1 MEALVARQAASPPLS
16 FVPDYP
22 DPTPAPGEVLIR
34 VHLAGICTTD
44 LEILRGYMSFEGV
57 PGHEFVGTVVEGPK
71 RLKGRRVVGDINC
84 PCGECD
90 MCARHM
96 PGHCRRRSVLGIADR
111 DGAFA
116 ELLVLPEQNCLVVPD
131 EVSDEQAVFTE
142 PLAAALQVTKLDQ
155 IDPAGRVA
163 VLGAGRLG
171 LLVARVLALHGCQ
184 PEVIDRDP
192 QALRRCA
199 QQGMRALAP
208 ADLSPKAEHDVIV
221 ECTGHPDGLRLALRM
236 CRPRGTIILK
246 STYADTPRVDLALLV
261 VNELRIVG
269 NRCGPMSE
277 ALELLRDGRVAVED
291 LIGGVYSLGQGVEAF
306 AAAQAP
312 GGVKILLRP
321 GAS

>member
-1 MEALVARQAASPPLS
+1 
-16 FVPDYP
+16 
-22 DPTPAPGEVLIR
+22 
-34 VHLAGICTTD
+34 
-44 LEILRGYMSFEGV
+44 
-57 PGHEFVGTVVEGPK
+57 
-71 RLKGRRVVGDINC
+71 
-84 PCGECD
+84 

-96 PGHCRRRSVLGIADR
+96 PGHCRQRSVLGIADR

-116 ELLVLPEQNCLVVPD
+116 GLLVLPEQNCLVVPD

-155 IDPAGRVA
+155 INPASRVA

-171 LLVARVLALHGCQ
+171 LLVARVLTLHGCQ

-199 QQGMRALAP
+199 QQGMRPLAP

-221 ECTGHPDGLRLALRM
+221 ECTGHADGLRLALRM
-236 CRPRGTIILK
+236 CRPRGTVILK
-246 STYADTPRVDLALLV
+246 STYADTPQVDLALLV

-277 ALELLRDGRVAVED
+277 ALELLRDGRVAVHD
-291 LIGGVYSLGQGVEAF
+291 MIGATYPLRRGVEAF
-306 AAAQAP
+306 TAAQVP